1 MQIFL
6 LDEESKWA
14 FYKRKWKP
22 RLITYGTIIV
32 GVAEFVFVVLSIW
45 NLFR

>member
-22 RLITYGTIIV
+22 RLITFGKIIF
-32 GVAEFVFVVLSIW
+32 GVAGFVSVVLSIW
-45 NLFR
+45 RELV